1 MRYSKRIIFIILAA
15 MGTLCFNG
23 CQTNVSSGENNSEE
37 NAYMKLSAEEAKEI
51 MDSTENYILLDVR
64 EEDEYAGGHIKDA
77 LLMPYGEITERAE
90 NGLPD
95 KEQTIL
101 VYCRSGRRS
110 AIAAQTLTE
119 LGYTNVKDFGGIIDW
134 TYDLETE

>member
-1 MRYSKRIIFIILAA
+1 MRYGKRIIFIILAA

-51 MDSTENYILLDVR
+51 MDSTEDYILLDVR
-64 EEDEYAGGHIKDA
+64 EEDEYAEGHIKDA

-90 NGLPD
+90 NELPD

-101 VYCRSGRRS
+101 VYCRSSGVQFCTLIHGLDH
-110 AIAAQTLTE
+110 AIAVDQSCKV
-119 LGYTNVKDFGGIIDW
+119 GVCDIF
-134 TYDLETE
+134 

>member
-51 MDSTENYILLDVR
+51 MDSTEDYILLDVR
-64 EEDEYAGGHIKDA
+64 EEDEYAEAISKMRCSCHMEKS
-77 LLMPYGEITERAE
+77 
-90 NGLPD
+90 
-95 KEQTIL
+95 Q
-101 VYCRSGRRS
+101 SGRRTS
-110 AIAAQTLTE
+110 CQTRSRQYWYTAAAAEGVPLQPRH
-119 LGYTNVKDFGGIIDW
+119 
-134 TYDLETE
+134 